1 MDVSAHPEVLV
12 IGAGPSGLL
21 AACELLRRG
30 VRVRLVDAAPAPV
43 TYSKALLL
51 WPRTVDVFENLGAGP
66 AVEKHSV
73 RINSFRYYSSRR
85 QLADVRFP
93 SELAARAL
101 PQRYTEDILR
111 ETLAGLGGRIEY
123 GSRLLVLDR
132 MDFSGDP
139 AATEGV
145 TAVLEHADG
154 TVERCTA
161 DWLIGAD
168 GAGSAVRAQ
177 LGLAFTGSTYASR
190 FVLGDAR
197 VEGDLAS
204 DEAHYFQSPSGV
216 LVVVALPDGL
226 FRFFASAPA
235 EQQTGEVD
243 LPLIQRLV
251 DERGPGDLRLVDPQ
265 WLSGFRVHRRQADR
279 FQLGRVF
286 LVGDAA
292 HVHSPA
298 GGQGLNTGLQDGH
311 NLAWKLAS
319 VIRGAAPMTLLESY
333 GPERHAVAAQV
344 VRDTDIQTQ
353 AWMARNPAVVAGRDL
368 LFRAA
373 DRVGLIERGYLPIMA
388 GRRWRYRP
396 AESSA
401 LLRPAAN
408 EDRGALR
415 VGTAAGPILLS
426 HRDEERD
433 TSWTL
438 LTEGVPCP
446 APAPSVRVLP
456 ARGVW
461 SRLPGCGRTAFVLLR
476 PDGVVAARG
485 RVSELGAA
493 CRWVADLLGESGRV
507 AAGG

>member
-1 MDVSAHPEVLV
+1 MDVNAHPEVLV

-30 VRVRLVDAAPAPV
+30 IGVRLVDAATAPV
-43 TYSKALLL
+43 SYSKALLL
-51 WPRTVDVFENLGAGP
+51 WPRTVDVLENLGAGP

-73 RINSFRYYSSRR
+73 RINSFRYYSAKR

-93 SELAARAL
+93 PELAARAL

-111 ETLAGLGGRIEY
+111 ERLTALGGTIEY
-123 GSRLLVLDR
+123 GVRLLALDR

-139 AATEGV
+139 AATDGV

-154 TVERCTA
+154 RVERCTA

-190 FVLGDAR
+190 FVLGDAHI
-197 VEGDLAS
+197 EGGLAD
-204 DEAHYFQSPSGV
+204 DEAHYFQSPAGV

-226 FRFFASAPA
+226 FRFFASAPP
-235 EQQTGEVD
+235 EQQNGRVD
-243 LPLIQRLV
+243 LPLIQRIV
-251 DERGPGDLRLVDPQ
+251 DERGPGGIRLVDPQ

-319 VIRGAAPMTLLESY
+319 VIHDEAPMSLLTSY
-333 GPERHAVAAQV
+333 GPERHTVAAQV

-353 AWMARNPAVVAGRDL
+353 AWMARNPAIVAGRDL

-396 AESSA
+396 ADSVA
-401 LLRPAAN
+401 LLAPQPN

-426 HRDEERD
+426 PKDGQRDLR
-433 TSWTL
+433 WTL
-438 LTEGVPCP
+438 LTEGVSCP
-446 APAPSVRVLP
+446 PPAPSVRVLP
-456 ARGVW
+456 AQGRW
-461 SRLPGCGRTAFVLLR
+461 ANLSGCARTAFVLVR
-476 PDGVVAARG
+476 PDGVIAARG
-485 RVSELGAA
+485 RSAELTRA
-493 CRWVADLLGESGRV
+493 CRWVADLLEV
-507 AAGG
+507 PQTPM